1 MIFGCLFLHKDTYD
15 GSGCQTEYVC
25 CICVDL
31 NPAQL
36 SDSSTVA
43 EVESITSVKCRDR
56 VYNGEFER
64 FSGAYCFTITHGML
78 VVVRQNMCAV
88 PAWTSIRYICIIQG
102 LWRKFTA

>member
-31 NPAQL
+31 NPAKL

-43 EVESITSVKCRDR
+43 EVESITSVKGGDR

-64 FSGAYCFTITHGML
+64 FSGAYCFTMTHGML
-78 VVVRQNMCAV
+78 TNISINSF
-88 PAWTSIRYICIIQG
+88 TS
-102 LWRKFTA
+102 L